1 MVVQCLSFPSVSG
14 ECSPPVVASSEI
26 ANQEFNKTCWIS
38 ISVQI
43 MYDQSQARGIFKQG
57 SEPVVDA
64 KCEKAKQ
71 GPGSIFFVV
80 CTSNSWPFLIWDIW
94 KV

>member
-1 MVVQCLSFPSVSG
+1 MVVQCLSFPFVSG
-14 ECSPPVVASSEI
+14 KCSPPVVASSEI
-26 ANQEFNKTCWIS
+26 ANQEFNKTCLIS

-80 CTSNSWPFLIWDIW
+80 CTSNSWPFLIWDI
-94 KV
+94 